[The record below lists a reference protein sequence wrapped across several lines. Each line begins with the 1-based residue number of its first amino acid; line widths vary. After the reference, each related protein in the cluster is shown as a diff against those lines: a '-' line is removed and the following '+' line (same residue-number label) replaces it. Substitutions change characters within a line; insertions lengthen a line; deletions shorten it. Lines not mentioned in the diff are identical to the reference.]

1 MFRAG
6 DPKMINDFSQAEL
19 CPPPS
24 MCRAPLPSLASFFA
38 GRGGRREDG
47 AGRGRSKAKLTDH
60 KENAGTRA
68 LCYKGQGV
76 LVCFIFIVFVKTVMQ
91 SLYFEKVRSVS
102 EL

>member
-1 MFRAG
+1 M
-6 DPKMINDFSQAEL
+6 
-19 CPPPS
+19 
-24 MCRAPLPSLASFFA
+24 
-38 GRGGRREDG
+38 
-47 AGRGRSKAKLTDH
+47 GRGRSKAKLTDH